1 MKKDTVCRLCSSC
14 CPVEVVLEDNR
25 LIAAVRKSFS
35 PSGERSSCPKLK
47 AAADIV
53 YSPDRLK
60 KPLVKERGAGIGFRE
75 ASWDEAL
82 DMVADRFQYFKKAHG
97 AESVCWLRGMAADW
111 GAPWDYVNRLM
122 NLFGSPNAIGNGSV
136 CHVAREMAHVLTYG
150 AMTASDHKNSGCI
163 IVWGKNDRD
172 TNPAAFEGIRYAKER
187 GAKLIV
193 VDPVRTELAA
203 MADIWLQIK
212 PGCDGLLAMSIIHEI
227 ISNGLYDQDFVKEWT
242 VGFDSLRKAATA
254 YPAEAIARRIWLA
267 PDAIKAAARLYATRG
282 PASIIEGNG
291 LDMQLNIFDNTRA
304 VCFLRGLT
312 GNLDRPGGDLIPQP
326 IPVRNIQMKDRLPK
340 DVKPITCDYPLFN
353 EFHETWGR
361 HVQSC
366 VIDAILDGKPYP
378 VKMLVVQSAN
388 PAVTM
393 TDSNRVAQALERLE
407 FLVVI
412 DPFMTR
418 TAQFGHVVLPATS
431 CFEKTQLNRAFLRN
445 NPVVLQNQVI
455 NWVGESWPDW
465 KITFELARRLGL
477 EKEFPWQSAEEAI
490 DYQLR
495 PAGITVDML
504 RKSPGGI
511 RVEDIAHEK
520 YTTKGFDTP
529 SGKMEF
535 YSRTLEKNGYPP
547 VPSFDGDAENQISFY
562 NQKDEF
568 PILGISGARSRCFT
582 HSQFK
587 FVPSLLK
594 HEKECAID
602 IHPADAREKGISDGD
617 TVRVETPRGH
627 ITMKARISDV
637 VHPGAI
643 RIAWGWGEFSP
654 DYNLNNLTDDDRRSR
669 VTGTPSNRS
678 FMCRITKV
686 TP

>member
-14 CPVEVVLEDNR
+14 CPVEVVVEDKR
-25 LIAAVRKSFS
+25 LIAAVRKSSS
-35 PSGERSSCPKLK
+35 PSGERSSCPKLR

-53 YSPDRLK
+53 YSPDRLN
-60 KPLVKERGAGIGFRE
+60 KPLVRAKGDQNGFSE
-75 ASWDEAL
+75 ASWNYAL
-82 DMVADRFQYFKKAHG
+82 NLVADRFQHFKKAYG

-122 NLFGSPNAIGNGSV
+122 NLFGSPNTIGNGSV
-136 CHVAREMAHVLTYG
+136 CHVAREMAHVVTYG
-150 AMTASDHKNSGCI
+150 AMTASDQKHSECI

-172 TNPAAFEGIRYAKER
+172 TNPAAFESIRYAKDR
-187 GAKLIV
+187 GATLIV
-193 VDPVRTELAA
+193 VDPIRTELAD
-203 MADIWLQIK
+203 MADIWLQIR
-212 PGCDGLLAMSIIHEI
+212 PGCDGLLAMSMIHEI
-227 ISNGLYDQDFVKEWT
+227 VSNGLYDQDFVEKWT
-242 VGFDSLRKAATA
+242 IGFDSLREAASA
-254 YPAEAIARRIWLA
+254 YPAERIAGRIWLD
-267 PDAIKAAARLYATRG
+267 PDMIKTAARLYATRG

-291 LDMQLNIFDNTRA
+291 LDMQINIFNNTRA

-366 VIDAILDGKPYP
+366 VIDAILDKKPYP
-378 VKMLVVQSAN
+378 VRMLVVQSAN

-393 TDSNRVAQALERLE
+393 TDSIRVMKALKRLE

-418 TAQFGHVVLPATS
+418 TAQFAHVILPATS

-455 NWVGESWPDW
+455 DWLGDSWPDW

-477 EKEFPWQSAEEAI
+477 EEEFPWQSAEEAI
-490 DYQLR
+490 DYQLA

-504 RKSPGGI
+504 RKNPDGV
-511 RVEDIAHEK
+511 RVEDIAYEK
-520 YTTKGFDTP
+520 YKTRGFNTA

-535 YSRTLEKNGYPP
+535 FSKTLEKGGYSPL
-547 VPSFDGDAENQISFY
+547 PSFKADAENQISFY
-562 NQKDEF
+562 DRRDEF
-568 PILGISGARSRCFT
+568 PVLGISGARSRCFT

-594 HEKECAID
+594 HETECVVD
-602 IHPADAREKGISDGD
+602 IHPVDAQEKGVSDGD
-617 TVRVETPRGH
+617 TVRVETPKGH
-627 ITMKARISDV
+627 IVMKARLSDV
-637 VHPGAI
+637 VRPGAI

-654 DYNLNNLTDDDRRSR
+654 DYNLNNLTDDDRRSE

-678 FMCRITKV
+678 FMCRITKMAF
-686 TP
+686 

>member
-14 CPVEVVLEDNR
+14 CPVEVVVEDNR
-25 LIAAVRKSFS
+25 LIAAVRKSSS
-35 PSGERSSCPKLK
+35 PSGERSSCPKLR

-60 KPLVKERGAGIGFRE
+60 KPLVRAKRDQNGFSE
-75 ASWDEAL
+75 ASWNNAL
-82 DMVADRFQYFKKAHG
+82 NLVADRFQYFKKAYG

-122 NLFGSPNAIGNGSV
+122 NLFGSPNTIGNGSV
-136 CHVAREMAHVLTYG
+136 CHVAREMAHVVTYG
-150 AMTASDHKNSGCI
+150 AMTASDQKHSECI

-172 TNPAAFEGIRYAKER
+172 TNPAAFESIRYAKDR
-187 GAKLIV
+187 GATLIV
-193 VDPVRTELAA
+193 VDPIRTELAD
-203 MADIWLQIK
+203 MADIWLQIR
-212 PGCDGLLAMSIIHEI
+212 PGCDGLLAMSMIHEI
-227 ISNGLYDQDFVKEWT
+227 VSNGLYDQDFVEKWT
-242 VGFDSLRKAATA
+242 IGFDSLREAASA
-254 YPAEAIARRIWLA
+254 YPAEKIAGRIWLD
-267 PDAIKAAARLYATRG
+267 PDMIKTAARLYATRG

-291 LDMQLNIFDNTRA
+291 LDMQINIFDNTRA

-326 IPVRNIQMKDRLPK
+326 IPVRNIQMKDRLPE

-366 VIDAILDGKPYP
+366 VIDAILDEKPYP
-378 VKMLVVQSAN
+378 VRMLVVQSAN

-393 TDSNRVAQALERLE
+393 TDSIRVMKALKRLE

-418 TAQFGHVVLPATS
+418 TAQFAHVVLPATS

-455 NWVGESWPDW
+455 DWLEDSWPDW

-477 EKEFPWQSAEEAI
+477 QEEFPWQSAEEAI
-490 DYQLR
+490 DYQLA
-495 PAGITVDML
+495 PAGITVAML
-504 RKSPGGI
+504 RKNPDGV

-520 YTTKGFDTP
+520 YKNRGFKTA

-535 YSRTLEKNGYPP
+535 FSKTLEKSGYSPL
-547 VPSFDGDAENQISFY
+547 PSFEADAENQISFY
-562 NQKDEF
+562 DRRDEF
-568 PILGISGARSRCFT
+568 PVLGISGARSRCFT

-594 HEKECAID
+594 HEKECVID
-602 IHPADAREKGISDGD
+602 IHPVDAQEKGVSDGD

-627 ITMKARISDV
+627 IVMKARLSDV
-637 VHPGAI
+637 VRPGVI

-654 DYNLNNLTDDDRRSR
+654 DYNLNNLTDDDRRSE

-678 FMCRITKV
+678 FMCRITKMAS
-686 TP
+686 

>member
-1 MKKDTVCRLCSSC
+1 MKRDTVCRLCSSC
-14 CPVEVVLEDNR
+14 CPVEVILEDNR
-25 LIAAVRKSFS
+25 LIAAVRKSS
-35 PSGERSSCPKLK
+35 PLGERASCPKLK

-60 KPLVKERGAGIGFRE
+60 APLVKEKRDGIFKE
-75 ASWDEAL
+75 ASWDDAL
-82 DMVADRFQYFKKAHG
+82 DRVVDRFHYFKKTYG
-97 AESVCWLRGMAADW
+97 AESICWLRGMAADW

-122 NLFGSPNAIGNGSV
+122 NLFGSPNTIGNGSV

-150 AMTASDHKNSGCI
+150 AMTASDQKNSGCI

-172 TNPAAFEGIRYAKER
+172 TNPAAFEGIRHAKDR

-193 VDPVRTELAA
+193 VDPIRTELAA

-212 PGCDGLLAMSIIHEI
+212 PGCDGLLAMSMIHEI
-227 ISNGLYDQDFVKEWT
+227 ISNGLYDRDFVEKWT
-242 VGFDSLRKAATA
+242 VGFDSLRKAAA
-254 YPAEAIARRIWLA
+254 KYPAEAVGRGIWLA
-267 PDAIKAAARLYATRG
+267 PDAIQAAARLYATQR

-326 IPVRNIQMKDRLPK
+326 IPVRNIQMKDRLPE
-340 DVKPITCDYPLFN
+340 DVKSITCDYPLFN

-366 VIDAILDGKPYP
+366 VIDAILDETPYP

-388 PAVTM
+388 PVVTM
-393 TDSNRVAQALERLE
+393 TDSRRVMRVLERLE

-418 TAQFGHVVLPATS
+418 TAQFAHVVLPATS

-445 NPVVLQNQVI
+445 NPVVLQNQVMDC
-455 NWVGESWPDW
+455 VGDSWPDW

-477 EKEFPWQSAEEAI
+477 EEEFPWQSAEEAI
-490 DYQLR
+490 DYQLA

-504 RKSPGGI
+504 RENPGGI
-511 RVEDIAHEK
+511 RVEDIAYEK
-520 YTTKGFDTP
+520 YTTRGFDTP

-535 YSRTLEKNGYPP
+535 YSRTLEKHGYPP
-547 VPSFDGDAENQISFY
+547 VPSFDHDAQNQISFY
-562 NQKDEF
+562 EQRDEF
-568 PILGISGARSRCFT
+568 PMLGISGARSRCFT

-587 FVPSLLK
+587 FVPSLLN

-617 TVRVETPRGH
+617 RVRVETPRGH

-637 VHPGAI
+637 VHPEAI
-643 RIAWGWGEFSP
+643 RIAWGWGEFSS
-654 DYNLNNLTDDDRRSR
+654 DYNLNNLTDDDRRNR

-686 TP
+686 TS